1 MAGEYAVAA
10 VALVVALVA
19 VAVAVSG
26 FSYLLWLVLRVFSA
40 PGVVV
45 HEFAHKQACDAA
57 GVPVAEVVY
66 FRLGDPPGYVRHH
79 HPKRYRTSFVISVA
93 PFLVNTIISLVAF
106 LGFAWL
112 VTTAVDATVLAD
124 GPALESVSAA
134 VGELL
139 AAPPETLALVG
150 LSGWLGL
157 SVGMQAFP
165 STGDAKTLWTRS
177 SAEWRQSPLVLLGVP
192 VVVVIYVANLLSWLW
207 ADVLYAL
214 ALGVAAFSVIGWIG
228 L

>member
-1 MAGEYAVAA
+1 MASEYVVAA

-79 HPKRYRTSFVISVA
+79 HPKRYRTSFLISVA

-112 VTTAVDATVLAD
+112 VTTTVDVA
-124 GPALESVSAA
+124 SVSAA
-134 VGELL
+134 VADLRV
-139 AAPPETLALVG
+139 APPETLALVG

-177 SAEWRQSPLVLLGVP
+177 SSEWRQSPLVLLGVP

-214 ALGVAAFSVIGWIG
+214 ALGVAAFSVVGWIG

>member
-1 MAGEYAVAA
+1 MAGEYVVAA

-79 HPKRYRTSFVISVA
+79 HPKRYRTSFLISVA

-112 VTTAVDATVLAD
+112 VTTSVDAA
-124 GPALESVSAA
+124 SVSAA
-134 VGELL
+134 VAHLRV
-139 AAPPETLALVG
+139 APLETLALLG

-165 STGDAKTLWTRS
+165 STGDANTLWTRS

-214 ALGVAAFSVIGWIG
+214 ALGVAAFSLIGWIG